1 MTEAKNKVMR
11 DIRSDLQDRVNL
23 VWQHIRAEQAHFE
36 ALIAQLKRERDGR
49 LEDLRTQLQAVNR
62 LLQFATWHHDVR
74 MAVAR
79 ALALAATAEISAATA
94 ARQFSQAQNCS
105 AVGRPSG

>member
-1 MTEAKNKVMR
+1 VTEAKNKVMR

-23 VWQHIRAEQAHFE
+23 VRQQIRAEQAQFE
-36 ALIAQLKRERDGR
+36 VLTAQLKREHDRR
-49 LEDLRTQLQAVNR
+49 LEDLRAQLQAVTR